1 MLFVYRMFCC
11 KHFTFGCVFYLVFLA
26 ENGFRQIKYIES
38 YIDKYQAYMYKYRCI
53 KIHVYANLN
62 SQKLFEKYVPPNIVH
77 TKLNMFTV
85 FSQH

>member
-1 MLFVYRMFCC
+1 
-11 KHFTFGCVFYLVFLA
+11 
-26 ENGFRQIKYIES
+26 
-38 YIDKYQAYMYKYRCI
+38 MYKYRCI

-62 SQKLFEKYVPPNIVH
+62 SQILFKKYVPPNIVH